1 MLVEQRIY
9 TVAPGKLKDYL
20 SAYQTHGVAVH
31 TEILGH
37 WLGCYV
43 TEVGPLNQVV
53 HLWGFA
59 SFEDRLRRRERL
71 AADPRWRDYLRQ
83 AAGLVVQQESRLLQR
98 APFTP
103 AAAAL
108 APTFA

>member
-1 MLVEQRIY
+1 MLVEQRLY
-9 TVAPGKLKDYL
+9 TVAPGQLKAYL
-20 SAYQTHGVAVH
+20 SAYQAHGLAVH

-43 TEVGPLNQVV
+43 TEIGPLNQIV

-59 SFEDRLRRRERL
+59 SFEDRLERRERL
-71 AADPRWRDYLRQ
+71 AADPRWHKYLRE
-83 AAGLVVQQESRLLQR
+83 AAGLVIQQETRLLKR

-103 AAAAL
+103 AAQAL
-108 APTFA
+108 APAIP